1 MQGISSKRLSVLKD
15 DADKAYSASADPA
28 LRYIT
33 DWFSRLATVVQ
44 QCGLETLEFDETS
57 TLSAAIRFVV
67 MVHLNPDVASDIAIK
82 FAALIAQVKLGDF
95 DKNRASID
103 ATYPPRIAVYNE
115 RFQRYQQDMQEYP
128 LVVQRNT
135 QQYEATVQRIK
146 YQHDTDVE
154 QTKQKYN
161 ADVERYQQEMQQ
173 YEAAVRRTKEEHD
186 AAVQRYPQQLEEYN
200 AALQQYP
207 IKHQAWQQDV
217 ERREKQA
224 TEATR
229 RTANMWFW
237 IVLIAMPVTSALYGG
252 TIAVTEIVSVHVEST
267 PAGAEIF
274 VDGDFVGYS
283 PVDFQ
288 IAKGKH
294 VLCIDKQD
302 YQRWERSISAVDG
315 MKLAPTLEKATTP
328 STLTTTRQEAV
339 KPSHAQGQSRKWALR
354 GLLIIVVCA
363 VGLLGVS
370 IIVDHLTAGS
380 MWFLIYWRSFGISW

>member
-1 MQGISSKRLSVLKD
+1 MNTQSGQSHRAVQFGVLGLLGGIVLAVVVRFIIIA
-15 DADKAYSASADPA
+15 DAPTIPRDPEPVLQPAPTDPTAWALASPVFQTSPVKPSPPVLPPPPILPDPPVPP
-28 LRYIT
+28 
-33 DWFSRLATVVQ
+33 AT
-44 QCGLETLEFDETS
+44 
-57 TLSAAIRFVV
+57 
-67 MVHLNPDVASDIAIK
+67 
-82 FAALIAQVKLGDF
+82 
-95 DKNRASID
+95 
-103 ATYPPRIAVYNE
+103 
-115 RFQRYQQDMQEYP
+115 QEYP
-128 LVVQRNT
+128 LVGQRNT
-135 QQYEATVQRIK
+135 QQYEAAVQRIK
-146 YQHDTDVE
+146 SQYETDVE
-154 QTKQKYN
+154 QAKQKHK

-173 YEAAVRRTKEEHD
+173 YETAVRRKKEEHE
-186 AAVQRYPQQLEEYN
+186 AAIQRYPQQLEEYN
-200 AALQQYP
+200 AASQRYT
-207 IKHQAWQQDV
+207 IKHQAWQQAIQDV

-224 TEATR
+224 AEETR

-237 IVLIAMPVTSALYGG
+237 IVLIAMPVTSALFGG
-252 TIAVTEIVSVHVEST
+252 TIAVTEIVSVHVESA
-267 PAGAEIF
+267 PADAEIF

-339 KPSHAQGQSRKWALR
+339 KPSHTQGQSRKWALR